1 MKPKSVFVCSECGA
15 ESPKW
20 MGRCSSCGAWNTYT
34 EEIVTQSSSRSS
46 FSASSVSSKSAP
58 LFLEEISKEEEL
70 RIDLGCE
77 EFNRVLGGGMVI
89 GSLVLIGGEPGIGKS
104 TLLLQTILHLP
115 ELRVL
120 YATGEESAKQLKMRA
135 DRLGYSKDCKCQILC
150 ETHIEEILSQV
161 RRLNPEMLI
170 VDSIQT
176 LYTDRIESSPGTI
189 TQVRECTI
197 ELLKLAKENNLPVF
211 IVGHINKEGGI
222 AGPKVLEH
230 IVDVVLRFE
239 GDKQYS
245 YRILRGLKNRF
256 GSTNELGIYEMK
268 QEGLAAVLNPSEL
281 LLSEEREG
289 LSGVAVAVAMEGIRA
304 FLIETQSLV
313 SSAVYGTPQRGTTGF
328 DVRRLNM
335 LLAVLEKRVGFKIAQ
350 KDVFFNLAGGLR
362 VNDTAIDLA
371 VIASILSSSLDIAID
386 PYTCLAGEV
395 GLSGEIRRI
404 GRIEQ
409 RIQEV
414 ERLGF
419 KRIFIPKDNLKG
431 LPSSFHIEI
440 VPVAKV
446 EEAFKIL
453 FSGK

>member
-1 MKPKSVFVCSECGA
+1 
-15 ESPKW
+15 
-20 MGRCSSCGAWNTYT
+20 
-34 EEIVTQSSSRSS
+34 
-46 FSASSVSSKSAP
+46 
-58 LFLEEISKEEEL
+58 
-70 RIDLGCE
+70 
-77 EFNRVLGGGMVI
+77 
-89 GSLVLIGGEPGIGKS
+89 
-104 TLLLQTILHLP
+104 
-115 ELRVL
+115 
-120 YATGEESAKQLKMRA
+120 
-135 DRLGYSKDCKCQILC
+135 
-150 ETHIEEILSQV
+150 
-161 RRLNPEMLI
+161 
-170 VDSIQT
+170 
-176 LYTDRIESSPGTI
+176 
-189 TQVRECTI
+189 
-197 ELLKLAKENNLPVF
+197 
-211 IVGHINKEGGI
+211 
-222 AGPKVLEH
+222 
-230 IVDVVLRFE
+230 
-239 GDKQYS
+239 
-245 YRILRGLKNRF
+245 
-256 GSTNELGIYEMK
+256 
-268 QEGLAAVLNPSEL
+268 
-281 LLSEEREG
+281 
-289 LSGVAVAVAMEGIRA
+289 MEGIRA